1 MHSSVSLMLSRWTLT
16 LLASLALTACGG
28 GGNNDSGG
36 SKPST
41 PPPVEQPTPPD
52 TVPPPT
58 SPPDAEQPGTE
69 PPVVRPPDTDLPETQ
84 PPVISP
90 PVNSRIS
97 QALRGGDSRLLLDE
111 DRAPLLQTVTD
122 IVRSTRQQQQS
133 LITQLITDQSA
144 ASLDFTS
151 NSHTVWPLLSSS
163 AVPLL
168 IADNGNV
175 LASVSTA
182 QGGRSLGYGKD
193 LLGQLSS
200 TSGANQQQ
208 LPLFRRSFSW
218 LATGNADGPLPATL
232 KIATQN
238 YSQDS
243 VRNLVARLGGKAEI
257 VNCPI
262 ADASNSCWQDIDVF
276 VFGQGTPSSASLS
289 NQVSRYLQAGKGV
302 IYLQSSWID
311 SEGGRQVLLAMG
323 MQLGNYPGN
332 YYAKPEGTQIN
343 ANRTAAQQ
351 RAATDQLGAQVTFL
365 DALGNGSS
373 ADLSQNTSLI
383 SALDRIRTD
392 LLKMESQGFDLF
404 AGSYRQKP
412 YMEAHRRLVLWADMA
427 RQQTDYSKVSRSN
440 TNEFLRTLAAD
451 SLSYAVRSSEAVPK
465 NFGDWMPA
473 ASPTL
478 ATSQSWETIDVTI
491 AQAGGRT
498 AIGRGAVPGKAVQ
511 VEIVN
516 AAGANLALRVGN
528 IRTRGNPLAQENY
541 TRPRFP
547 DGHEAALASGKTL
560 TYSTA
565 WGGPL
570 FLNYGN
576 AKPGSVVTLRVRGSV
591 KYAHFDFTRNPG
603 SEEIDEAM
611 QALQRGDFGWQT
623 SKMVGGEVQQ
633 TIGFAK
639 SVIGN
644 QSPRTYVVDRLKG
657 MIFDS
662 NHLAN
667 GYNNMPASGNV
678 KNTCATISWDCEGP
692 IHAAPSVQHFVGWL
706 AACGF
711 LCSGTPI
718 SDGSASLNPGWG
730 WWHELGHN
738 TVMRHMTLLTDTD
751 GKGGKNPG
759 GGCPVECNNNILA
772 NASALRQYAIT
783 NGAENNSGGNI
794 DHKKLYQD
802 ILAARATGKT
812 GDALQA
818 DMFQRFWVQDKNS
831 HNAIRAVHFQLAFI
845 YTKER
850 LGQAQ
855 PQPADVI
862 DFLGLL
868 GRGERLIYNDAYW
881 KANQNALGMGSYTK
895 REISNHELLYV
906 LSSRIIGRDMRQVFA
921 HYGIPLS
928 STALDSIAAHGM
940 SQLSPEFYAMVPNKG
955 NQLELGHWVNLSA
968 GVPTYPF

>member
-1 MHSSVSLMLSRWTLT
+1 M
-16 LLASLALTACGG
+16 
-28 GGNNDSGG
+28 
-36 SKPST
+36 
-41 PPPVEQPTPPD
+41 
-52 TVPPPT
+52 
-58 SPPDAEQPGTE
+58 
-69 PPVVRPPDTDLPETQ
+69 VRPPDVELPETQ
-84 PPVISP
+84 PPVTLP
-90 PVNSRIS
+90 PVSSRIS
-97 QALRGGDSRLLLDE
+97 QALVGGDSRLLQDE
-111 DRAPLLQTVTD
+111 DRAPLLQTATD
-122 IVRSTRQQQQS
+122 IVAGIRAQQRALVAKLLDDST
-133 LITQLITDQSA
+133 A
-144 ASLDFTS
+144 ATLDFGN
-151 NSHTVWPLLSSS
+151 NSQTVSPLLSSS
-163 AVPLL
+163 ASPLL
-168 IADNGNV
+168 VSNNGRI
-175 LASVSTA
+175 LASIGTSH
-182 QGGRSLGYGKD
+182 GGRSLGYGKD

-200 TSGANQQQ
+200 ATGSNQSQ
-208 LPLFRRSFSW
+208 LPLFKRSFAW
-218 LATGNADGPLPATL
+218 LATGDEKNTL
-232 KIATQN
+232 SANLRIATQN
-238 YSQDS
+238 YGQNTVS
-243 VRNLVARLGGKAEI
+243 NLVTRLGGKATM
-257 VNCPI
+257 VNCAI
-262 ADASNSCWQDIDVF
+262 ADASNTCWQDIDVF
-276 VFGQGTPSSASLS
+276 VFGQDTPASASLS
-289 NQVSRYLQAGKGV
+289 NLVSRYLQAGKGV
-302 IYLQSSWID
+302 IYLHNNWGD
-311 SEGGRQVLLAMG
+311 SGGGRQVLQAMG
-323 MQLGNYPGN
+323 MELGGYGGN
-332 YYAKPEGTQIN
+332 WWADGNGYGISGK
-343 ANRTAAQQ
+343 TASQQ
-351 RAATDQLGAQVTFL
+351 REATDRLGAHEAVL
-365 DALGNGSS
+365 NALLKGSS
-373 ADLSQNTSLI
+373 ANLASDTSLVT
-383 SALDRIRTD
+383 ALDGIRRD
-392 LLKMESQGFDLF
+392 LQGLEAQGINLF
-404 AGSYRQKP
+404 ADNYLQKP

-427 RQQTDYSKVSRSN
+427 RQQTDYSKVRRSN
-440 TNEFLRTLAAD
+440 TNEFLRTVAAD
-451 SLSYAVRSSEAVPK
+451 SLSYAVRGSEAVPK

-473 ASPTL
+473 TSPSL

-547 DGHEAALASGKTL
+547 DGHEAALAAGKTL

-603 SEEIDEAM
+603 SQEIDEAVL
-611 QALQRGDFGWQT
+611 ALQRSDFGWQT

-644 QSPRTYVVDRLKG
+644 QSPRAYVVDRLKG

-667 GYNNMPASGNV
+667 GYNNMPSSGNV
-678 KNTCATISWDCEGP
+678 SNLCATLGWDCTGP
-692 IHAAPSVQHFVGWL
+692 LQGAPGVQHFVGWL

-711 LCSGTPI
+711 LCSGNP
-718 SDGSASLNPGWG
+718 SDGAAGLQAGWG

-738 TVMRHMTLLTDTD
+738 TVMRHMTLLTE
-751 GKGGKNPG
+751 NG
-759 GGCPVECNNNILA
+759 GGCGTECNNNILA

-783 NGAENNSGGNI
+783 NGAENNSGDRI

-818 DMFQRFWVQDKNS
+818 DMFTRFWTKEYKSD
-831 HNAIRAVHFQLAFI
+831 NAMRAVHFQLAFI

-850 LGQAQ
+850 LGQTQ
-855 PQPADVI
+855 PQPVDVI
-862 DFLGLL
+862 DFLGML

-881 KANQNALGMGSYTK
+881 NANKNALGMGSYTK

-928 STALDSIAAHGM
+928 SSALSSIGAHGM
-940 SQLSPEFYAMVPNKG
+940 PQHPPSSTPWCRTRATS
-955 NQLELGHWVNLSA
+955 WSWAA
-968 GVPTYPF
+968 GSI

>member
-1 MHSSVSLMLSRWTLT
+1 MHSPVSLMLPRWTLT

-41 PPPVEQPTPPD
+41 PPPVEQPTPPGIESPGIQPPETTLPDSENPD
-52 TVPPPT
+52 T
-58 SPPDAEQPGTE
+58 Q
-69 PPVVRPPDTDLPETQ
+69 PPVVRPPDAELPETQ
-84 PPVISP
+84 PPVAPP
-90 PVNSRIS
+90 PVSSRIS
-97 QALRGGDSRLLLDE
+97 QALTGGDSRLLQDE
-111 DRAPLLQTVTD
+111 DRVPLLQTSTD
-122 IVRSTRQQQQS
+122 IVASIRVQQRALVAKLLDDST
-133 LITQLITDQSA
+133 A
-144 ASLDFTS
+144 ATLDFGN
-151 NSHTVWPLLSSS
+151 NSQTVSPLLSSS
-163 AVPLL
+163 ASPLL
-168 IADNGNV
+168 VSNNGRV
-175 LASVSTA
+175 LASIGTS
-182 QGGRSLGYGKD
+182 QGGRALGYGKD

-200 TSGANQQQ
+200 ASGGNQSQ
-208 LPLFRRSFSW
+208 LPLFKRSFAW
-218 LATGNADGPLPATL
+218 LATGDEKSALSANLR
-232 KIATQN
+232 IATQN
-238 YSQDS
+238 YNSGTVS
-243 VRNLVARLGGKAEI
+243 NLVTRLGGKATM
-257 VNCPI
+257 VNCAI
-262 ADASNSCWQDIDVF
+262 ANASNTCWQDIDVF
-276 VFGQGTPSSASLS
+276 VFGQDTPASPALS
-289 NQVSRYLQAGKGV
+289 NLVSRYLQAGKGV
-302 IYLQSSWID
+302 IYLHNNWGD
-311 SEGGRQVLLAMG
+311 SGGGRQVLQAMG
-323 MQLGNYPGN
+323 MELGGYGGN
-332 YYAKPEGTQIN
+332 WWADGNGYGISG
-343 ANRTAAQQ
+343 RTASQQ
-351 RAATDQLGAQVTFL
+351 REATDRLGAHE
-365 DALGNGSS
+365 ALLNALLKGSS
-373 ADLSQNTSLI
+373 VNLASDTSLVT
-383 SALDRIRTD
+383 ALDGIRRD
-392 LLKMESQGFDLF
+392 LQGLEAQGFDLF
-404 AGSYRQKP
+404 ADNYLQKP

-427 RQQTDYSKVSRSN
+427 RQQTDYNQVRRSN
-440 TNEFLRTLAAD
+440 TNDFLRTLAAD

-473 ASPTL
+473 TSPSL

-491 AQAGGRT
+491 AQDGGRT

-547 DGHEAALASGKTL
+547 DGHEAALAAGKTL

-570 FLNYGN
+570 FLNYSN

-603 SEEIDEAM
+603 SQEIDEAV

-633 TIGFAK
+633 TIGNAK
-639 SVIGN
+639 SAIG
-644 QSPRTYVVDRLKG
+644 SHHPRTYVVDRLKG

-667 GYNNMPASGNV
+667 GYNNMTASANV
-678 KNTCATISWDCEGP
+678 KIVCATIGWDCEGSV
-692 IHAAPSVQHFVGWL
+692 HNAPSVQHFVGWMP
-706 AACGF
+706 ACGD
-711 LCSGTPI
+711 LCSGNP
-718 SDGSASLNPGWG
+718 SDGWSGLAPGWG

-738 TVMRHMTLLTDTD
+738 TVMRHMTLLTD
-751 GKGGKNPG
+751 NG
-759 GGCPVECNNNILA
+759 GGCGTECNNNILA

-783 NGAENNSGGNI
+783 NGAENNNGDRI

-802 ILAARATGKT
+802 ILASRATGKT

-818 DMFQRFWVQDKNS
+818 DMFQRFWVKGSKSD
-831 HNAIRAVHFQLAFI
+831 NAMRAVHFQLAFI

-850 LGQAQ
+850 LGQQQ

-868 GRGERLIYNDAYW
+868 GRGDRLIDKTWSQTNKDV
-881 KANQNALGMGSYTK
+881 LGMDKYKSK
-895 REISNHELLYV
+895 DISNHELLYV

-928 STALDSIAAHGM
+928 STALDSIAAHNM
-940 SQLSPEFYAMVPNKG
+940 PQLSPEFYAMVPGQG
-955 NQLELGHWVNLSA
+955 NQVERGKWLDLA
-968 GVPTYPF
+968 GSVPTYPF

>member
-1 MHSSVSLMLSRWTLT
+1 MVR
-16 LLASLALTACGG
+16 
-28 GGNNDSGG
+28 
-36 SKPST
+36 
-41 PPPVEQPTPPD
+41 
-52 TVPPPT
+52 
-58 SPPDAEQPGTE
+58 PPDAE
-69 PPVVRPPDTDLPETQ
+69 LPETQ
-84 PPVISP
+84 PPVTHP
-90 PVNSRIS
+90 PVSSRIS
-97 QALRGGDSRLLLDE
+97 QALTGGDSRLLQDE
-111 DRAPLLQTVTD
+111 DRAPLLQTATD
-122 IVRSTRQQQQS
+122 IVASIRVQQRALVAKLLDDST
-133 LITQLITDQSA
+133 A
-144 ASLDFTS
+144 ATLDLGN
-151 NSHTVWPLLSSS
+151 NSQTVSPLLSSS
-163 AVPLL
+163 ASPLL
-168 IADNGNV
+168 VSNNGRV
-175 LASVSTA
+175 LASIGTS
-182 QGGRSLGYGKD
+182 QGGRALGYGKD
-193 LLGQLSS
+193 LLEQLSS
-200 TSGANQQQ
+200 ASGGNQSQ
-208 LPLFRRSFSW
+208 LPMFKRSFAW
-218 LATGNADGPLPATL
+218 LATGDEKSALSANLR
-232 KIATQN
+232 IATQN
-238 YSQDS
+238 YGHNTVS
-243 VRNLVARLGGKAEI
+243 NLVTRLGGKATM
-257 VNCPI
+257 VNCAI
-262 ADASNSCWQDIDVF
+262 ANASNTCWQDIDVF
-276 VFGQGTPSSASLS
+276 VFGQDTPASAGLS
-289 NQVSRYLQAGKGV
+289 NLVSRYLQAGKGV
-302 IYLQSSWID
+302 IYLHNNWGD
-311 SEGGRQVLLAMG
+311 SGGGRQVLQAMG
-323 MQLGNYPGN
+323 MELGGYGGN
-332 YYAKPEGTQIN
+332 WWADGNGYGISGK
-343 ANRTAAQQ
+343 TASQQ
-351 RAATDQLGAQVTFL
+351 REAADRLGAHEAVL
-365 DALGNGSS
+365 NALLKGSS
-373 ADLSQNTSLI
+373 ANLASDTSLVT
-383 SALDRIRTD
+383 ALDGIRRD
-392 LLKMESQGFDLF
+392 LQGLEAQGFDLF
-404 AGSYRQKP
+404 ADNYLQKP

-427 RQQTDYSKVSRSN
+427 RQQTDYSQVRRSN
-440 TNEFLRTLAAD
+440 TNDFLRTLAAD

-473 ASPTL
+473 TSPNL

-491 AQAGGRT
+491 AQDGGRT

-547 DGHEAALASGKTL
+547 DGHEAALAAGKTL

-603 SEEIDEAM
+603 SQEIDEAV

-639 SVIGN
+639 SVIDN
-644 QSPRTYVVDRLKG
+644 QSPRAYVVDRLKG

-667 GYNNMPASGNV
+667 GYNNMPPSGNV
-678 KNTCATISWDCEGP
+678 SNVCATLGWDCTG
-692 IHAAPSVQHFVGWL
+692 ALQSAPGVQHFVGWL

-711 LCSGTPI
+711 LCSGNP
-718 SDGSASLNPGWG
+718 SDGAAGLQAGWG

-738 TVMRHMTLLTDTD
+738 TVMRHMTLLTNTD

-759 GGCPVECNNNILA
+759 GGCPGECDNNILA

-783 NGAENNSGGNI
+783 NGAENNSGDRI

-818 DMFQRFWVQDKNS
+818 DMFTRFWTKEHKSD
-831 HNAIRAVHFQLAFI
+831 NAMRAVHFQLAFI

-850 LGQAQ
+850 LGHLK
-855 PQPADVI
+855 PQPTDVI

-868 GRGERLIYNDAYW
+868 GRGERLIYNEAYW
-881 KANQNALGMGSYTK
+881 NANKNALGMGNYAK

-906 LSSRIIGRDMRQVFA
+906 LSSRIIGRDMRQVFT

-928 STALDSIAAHGM
+928 SAALDSIAAHAM
-940 SQLSPEFYAMVPNKG
+940 PQLSTEFYAMVPGQG
-955 NQLELGHWVNLSA
+955 NQVERGQWLNLA
-968 GVPTYPF
+968 GSVPTYPF